1 MWNKS
6 ELARQTYSE
15 RLDRGKNRQMVSV
28 GQDHIIPNVPRLA
41 NMVISVYLQYL

>member
-15 RLDRGKNRQMVSV
+15 RLDRGGTQTGVEHHTEPHCSRHV
-28 GQDHIIPNVPRLA
+28 
-41 NMVISVYLQYL
+41 